1 MVAGFRSGEPLR
13 QCRLRP
19 GCQCR
24 CRHGCRAGQRRSCRR
39 RRRGIRPFLGDLSL
53 AQPHVPQH
61 GKQQAEAEQREC
73 PGNDRDR
80 SRSRPVR
87 KLGSGR
93 VQRVSP
99 GRDAEQDEQGKPRV
113 AARQQAGA
121 AQRQDRSGGDDQHR
135 IEDQR
140 VQPGQRRGYSGRERN
155 RVNPRIRENERGGR
169 QHKDAAD
176 DGNHRENT
184 QCAVE
189 VHGMRCSRRELVT
202 HRAAA
207 FLPGAMLAPAP
218 SPYSRERERPLAA
231 GRHATAAPPGAARPL
246 PPAGN
251 PSGETGARMTNGEQA
266 EPIRAI
272 SALGETLCRITG

>member
-1 MVAGFRSGEPLR
+1 MIATVAAAA
-13 QCRLRP
+13 
-19 GCQCR
+19 R
-24 CRHGCRAGQRRSCRR
+24 CGSW
-39 RRRGIRPFLGDLSL
+39 
-53 AQPHVPQH
+53 V
-61 GKQQAEAEQREC
+61 
-73 PGNDRDR
+73 
-80 SRSRPVR
+80 
-87 KLGSGR
+87 SGR
-93 VQRVSP
+93 VQRVGARPRRRAGRAGKATRSSASAGRRRAATGSRRRRRPASHRRSAGTAGPAP
-99 GRDAEQDEQGKPRV
+99 GILRSERD
-113 AARQQAGA
+113 
-121 AQRQDRSGGDDQHR
+121 
-135 IEDQR
+135 
-140 VQPGQRRGYSGRERN
+140 

-176 DGNHRENT
+176 DGDHREKQA

-266 EPIRAI
+266 ELIRAI